1 MDAKIRTTK
10 ETIDKQIVK
19 NTNLTQ
25 YLVLVMP
32 KLYHSMTT
40 TKERRTGAQS

>member
-25 YLVLVMP
+25 CLVLVMHR
-32 KLYHSMTT
+32 LYHSMTT